1 MKFSRH
7 TPVLLQSVIES
18 LNPAAGRRYID
29 ATVGEGGH
37 LEPLLDHGAR
47 VLAIDWDP
55 RQINQLKLK
64 IPEESRVIFAV
75 GNFAQIEKIAI
86 TTHFAPVDGIL
97 FDLGLSMSQHENGK
111 RGFSYQNGEEPLDMR
126 LNDQI
131 SITAADLI
139 NNLSQTQL
147 YEIIAGG
154 SEEINSR
161 TISEALVRARRL
173 STFKTVSDLIR
184 VLDSVIGHKDKRVYS
199 RVFQALRIAVN
210 DEFHNL
216 KSGLQQALNIIKPGG
231 RIVVIT
237 FHSLEDRIVKNFA
250 KTNQVRFLKT
260 KKLKKFNKKIFERS
274 AQIRIIQKQNI

>member
-1 MKFSRH
+1 MH
-7 TPVLLQSVIES
+7 TPVLLQSVVET
-18 LNPAAGRRYID
+18 LNPAEGRRYID

-37 LEPLLDHGAR
+37 LNALLEKGAT

-55 RQINQLKLK
+55 VQIVKLK
-64 IPEESRVIFAV
+64 QKIPDQAGLTYAV
-75 GNFAQIEKIAI
+75 GNFAQIEEIA
-86 TTHFAPVDGIL
+86 TEAHFVPVDGVL
-97 FDLGLSMSQHENGK
+97 FDLGLSMTQLDHGK
-111 RGFSYQNGEEPLDMR
+111 KGFSYQRGEEPLDMR

-131 SITAADLI
+131 AVTAADLI
-139 NNLSQTQL
+139 NNLSEADL

-161 TISEALVRARRL
+161 AISKALVRARRI
-173 STFKTVSDLIR
+173 STFKTVLDLVR
-184 VLDSVIGHKDKRVYS
+184 VLDSVIGRKDKHVYS

-216 KSGLQQALNIIKPGG
+216 KSGLQQALRILRPGG
-231 RIVVIT
+231 KMVIIT

-250 KTNQVRFLKT
+250 RISHARLLKG
-260 KKLKKFNKKIFERS
+260 KKQKKFNKKIFERS